1 MSGRRGRV
9 FRIEAMNGA
18 TQAAEVPSDSE
29 SDRHDEVMAA
39 LADIR
44 SALKEQ
50 LDPKEGVEAY
60 QAELA
65 SVAKVK
71 DELGRIYEAIEDTKR
86 EIATLHSST
95 VNGKELARVTTELSA
110 VVEGTE
116 QATETILQSAEAI
129 DEKAA
134 ALARALGGKEEHAL
148 ANDIQEQVVAIFEA
162 CNFQDLTG
170 QRINKIVRAFGFIEE
185 RVHSL
190 MDIWGGPKSF
200 ERVEAVECAPEAK
213 DDELLNGPAL
223 EGDEDVA
230 SQDDIDA
237 MFD

>member
-1 MSGRRGRV
+1 MGGRRGRV

-18 TQAAEVPSDSE
+18 TPEAEMPTAADG
-29 SDRHDEVMAA
+29 DRHDEVMAA

-44 SALKEQ
+44 SAMQEQ
-50 LDPKEGVEAY
+50 WDRVCDAEDH

-71 DELGRIYEAIEDTKR
+71 AELGRIYEAIEDTKR
-86 EIATLHSST
+86 EIASLHSST

-116 QATETILQSAEAI
+116 QATETILQSAESI

-134 ALARALGGKEEHAL
+134 ALARVLAGKDEHAL
-148 ANDIQEQVVAIFEA
+148 AGDIQEQVVAIFEA

-190 MDIWGGPKSF
+190 MDIWGGPVSF
-200 ERVEAVECAPEAK
+200 DKVDPVECAPKGRNE
-213 DDELLNGPAL
+213 ELLNGPAL

-237 MFD
+237 MFA